1 MIRKLPLPL
10 VGEETTLYRSDDI
23 SGKYK
28 IVLAKLTKAEEDE
41 IDNYH
46 KVHGIYLYTK
56 NGKFVA
62 KDKNILSYGEINIK
76 SKEDI
81 DFIRDKH
88 LMDSIQDVYIPLGY
102 NYDTNEIIY
111 DTKEGKHYKNKLIG
125 DPLEWFKYKHGCIG
139 KPKRI
144 IIYKRRI

>member
-1 MIRKLPLPL
+1 MIKRLPLPL
-10 VGEETTLYRSDDI
+10 TGEQTTLYRSDGI

-28 IVLAKLTKAEEDE
+28 VVLAKLTKAEEDE
-41 IDNYH
+41 IDNYY
-46 KVHGIYLYTK
+46 KTHGVYLYTK

-62 KDKNILSYGEINIK
+62 KDKNIISYGELNIN

-81 DFIRDKH
+81 NFIRDKH
-88 LMDSIQDVYIPLGY
+88 LMDSIQDIYIPLGY
-102 NYDTNEIIY
+102 DYNTNQIVYDIK
-111 DTKEGKHYKNKLIG
+111 DGKYYKNRLIG

-144 IIYKRRI
+144 IIYKKRI